1 MKTMLILT
9 KEEIE
14 GMRDHELE
22 RLEEALK
29 EGRITLAWYIEIR
42 KDVKR
47 KAEELLKSLN
57 N

>member
-22 RLEEALK
+22 RLDEALK
-29 EGRITLAWYIEIR
+29 EGMITLAWYIEIR